1 MENWIARNPAGDDE
15 VERTLI
21 DFVQRNVVVDGAQVS
36 VDERLLESGR
46 VDSIGLLQLLGFVVE
61 RFAVDLLV
69 LGSPRDMQSVAALA
83 AAVRREAAARDRGAA
98 EGA

>member
-1 MENWIARNPAGDDE
+1 MENRVARNTAGDDE
-15 VERTLI
+15 VERTLL
-21 DFVQRNVVVDGAQVS
+21 DFVQRNVVVDGAQVGA
-36 VDERLLESGR
+36 DEHLLESGR
-46 VDSIGLLQLLGFVVE
+46 VDSIGLLQLLGFVAE

-83 AAVRREAAARDRGAA
+83 AAVRREAAVRAAA

>member
-1 MENWIARNPAGDDE
+1 MANRIAPNPAGDDE
-15 VERTLI
+15 VERTLL
-21 DFVQRNVVVDGAQVS
+21 DFVQRNVVVDGAQVGR
-36 VDERLLESGR
+36 EEHLLESGR
-46 VDSIGLLQLLGFVVE
+46 VDSIGLLQLLGFVAE

-83 AAVRREAAARDRGAA
+83 AAVRREAAVRAAA

>member
-1 MENWIARNPAGDDE
+1 MENRITRNPAGDDE
-15 VERTLI
+15 LERTLI
-21 DFVQRNVVVDGAQVS
+21 DFVEQSVVVDGAEVAR
-36 VDERLLESGR
+36 DEHLLESGR
-46 VDSIGLLQLLGFVVE
+46 VDSIGLLQLLGFVAE

-83 AAVRREAAARDRGAA
+83 AAVRREAAARDRAA